1 MVRHI
6 SLALLVAFVIV
17 MGAGTG
23 WPPLA
28 AAPQAEKAA
37 TDGKV
42 NINTAS
48 KAELM
53 KLDGV
58 GPGLADKILEY
69 RKANGPFKRAQ
80 DIRRIQGFG
89 KGLWEKNQ
97 AAITIE

>member
-1 MVRHI
+1 MVRHVW
-6 SLALLVAFVIV
+6 LVLLLAFVIV
-17 MGAGTG
+17 LGAGAG
-23 WPPLA
+23 SPPLA
-28 AAPQAEKAA
+28 AAAQAEKAA

-58 GPGLADKILEY
+58 GPALADKILEY
-69 RKANGPFKRAQ
+69 RKANGPFKRAE

-89 KGLWEKNQ
+89 KGLWERNRT
-97 AAITIE
+97 AITIE

>member
-1 MVRHI
+1 MRNVWFALLV
-6 SLALLVAFVIV
+6 SLALVVAV
-17 MGAGTG
+17 GPGSLA
-23 WPPLA
+23 LA

-58 GPGLADKILEY
+58 GPALADKILEY

-89 KGLWEKNQ
+89 KGLWEKNRE
-97 AAITIE
+97 AITIE